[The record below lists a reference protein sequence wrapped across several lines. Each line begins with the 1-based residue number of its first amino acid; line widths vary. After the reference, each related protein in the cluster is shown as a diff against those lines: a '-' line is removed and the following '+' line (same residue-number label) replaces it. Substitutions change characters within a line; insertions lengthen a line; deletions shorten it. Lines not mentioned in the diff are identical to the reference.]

1 MSVFAFLIFIEA
13 HYIISLVAKGSDAF
27 QRTNIL
33 QEEVTY
39 LKKSVLFQVLDIC
52 VLAKLFWLVTA
63 EELAN

>member
-13 HYIISLVAKGSDAF
+13 HCIISLVAKGSDAF
-27 QRTNIL
+27 QSTNIL
-33 QEEVTY
+33 KGEVTY
-39 LKKSVLFQVLDIC
+39 LRKSVLLRVLDTC